1 MANTNHHLPDSA
13 HTATDSAAQQQ
24 QFTPRYPQGIP
35 HPKGN
40 DTVLTPM
47 AHAAVIETPQ
57 GTATVSH
64 SRGPLYDTGSM
75 SLLLMSMF
83 FIVVSFKSGYMY
95 LENFAHNLFS
105 VRRRRENAFDNH
117 TMGDVRM
124 MTALV
129 LNTCVLEGL
138 LLFYAVGHFA
148 PSLWHG
154 MLERVGLNVWVITA
168 LCVGMHLFQLALYA
182 LLGYVFGDSTSR
194 HLWLSGF
201 RASQS
206 VLGLLL
212 FPVTALLLLFPSA
225 MEPLLTIAAVL
236 YAAVRIV
243 FVFKGLRIFF
253 NKLSLSLY
261 FILYLCSVEIVPLV
275 LFSALLAET
284 CTQLQS

>member
-1 MANTNHHLPDSA
+1 MANTNHHTTDSA
-13 HTATDSAAQQQ
+13 HTATDSAALQQ
-24 QFTPRYPQGIP
+24 QFTPQYPEGIP

-40 DTVLTPM
+40 DTVVTPM
-47 AHAAVIETPQ
+47 AHATVMETPQ
-57 GTATVSH
+57 GTASVSH

-75 SLLLMSMF
+75 SLLLMSLF

-105 VRRRRENAFDNH
+105 VRRRRENAFESH
-117 TMGDVRM
+117 TMADVRM
-124 MTALV
+124 MSALV

-148 PSLWHG
+148 PSLWQG
-154 MLERVGLNVWVITA
+154 MLERVGLNVWTITA
-168 LCVGMHLFQLALYA
+168 LCVGFHLFQLALYA
-182 LLGYVFGDSTSR
+182 LLGYVFGDTTSR
-194 HLWLSGF
+194 RLWLSGF

-212 FPVTALLLLFPSA
+212 FPVTAMLLLFPAA
-225 MEPLLTIAAVL
+225 MEPLLTIAAAL

-275 LFSALLAET
+275 LFAALLAET